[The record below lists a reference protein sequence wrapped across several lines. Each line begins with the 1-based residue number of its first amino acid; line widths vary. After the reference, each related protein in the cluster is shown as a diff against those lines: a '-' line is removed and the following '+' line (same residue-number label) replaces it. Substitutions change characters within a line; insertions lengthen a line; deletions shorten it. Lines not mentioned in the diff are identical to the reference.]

1 MVPYNSKSDLPLRCP
16 LQKQVSFAGCLIGLD
31 VPEKT
36 DDLMAFKKSIDF
48 KNTLCTYVCLYYVR
62 KEKEK
67 NIFSHLY
74 LIYLHTFCF
83 LNRG

>member
-48 KNTLCTYVCLYYVR
+48 KDDEYVKPLKKYTFYELQKPTLTY
-62 KEKEK
+62 
-67 NIFSHLY
+67 
-74 LIYLHTFCF
+74 
-83 LNRG
+83 